1 MSQHMNGEV
10 DQQIESEL
18 KNSIKQ
24 QVDANSHI
32 STNGNSSKVEN
43 QECDQDSEQHK
54 QLSQRKS
61 SENGN
66 GGRKLSSKSNVSSSQ
81 KISIKQD
88 QSLLEQLPPLS
99 QRSNQNQS
107 EKQDSSPVSVK
118 LAQQNPEQVQGNVQ
132 ESLYKSGSSLRENSP
147 SETNQQFNDR
157 VIEDQQV
164 DLQSKQSN
172 LQSNLQKANNEQQ
185 NVNQSDQQQNILSE
199 QEINIHSS
207 PRLSQKVSST
217 KMSESKKQQ
226 QEQISTQEQLL
237 QDENNLEIQ
246 DQEQERV
253 KKAKLPSNK
262 NGNEDLSAQAVKR
275 TNGNGDVAQGI
286 SLEIYK
292 MVDKISEDLEKQ
304 KETNKNLYEEMKELQ
319 HKNSQRSGDKT
330 SRLSS
335 LASINQ
341 SPKYMQS
348 EDIYKDKNE
357 AAQAQANSSNLSK
370 IQQQQQNEQHQL
382 QQQQK
387 QTDQTSAQ
395 LQKLHP
401 NNKLSPQRQTFQSN
415 NQQAQN
421 MGDTKAFMQNQSF
434 PSQPSEKKQPPHSQN
449 ISRGQM
455 QQHSP
460 QIGFNNNNQY
470 YGNIANPN
478 LLVQSQNFDNQ
489 SRIAPQH
496 QVNKSSQN
504 FSYNFYN
511 GQSYDHEKLIEK
523 LIFLQKENDS
533 LNKENAILREKNEY
547 YLQRLKQI
555 ENDSR
560 NQFLTMSLNKNNQNN
575 IYNFSSASSSNG
587 SAIQLNPINGSYSQF
602 TTPLSD
608 TNKKNLSS
616 PIEPHYFLSASRTHN
631 QNDNSLGSSQS
642 LDSNLIKKLCEILC
656 VESPEQLIPV
666 AKKYEKCIQSIPKLE
681 AFITQIYNL
690 VLPESASI
698 KKNLAPMKQIIKEL
712 TIWKEERL
720 NMKQGQQQLKQSPPS
735 IHQSQSFNNIYSSV
749 NGISPRVPVTQQS
762 SNSYREY
769 INFYQSF
776 MQIFQIDENQK
787 DDILQNLYSI
797 RQKTDEYHKFILK
810 IKKILDLDPQI
821 RDDLV
826 LKIAFD
832 KLQQY
837 PVYRQFTKSLQ
848 KHSGI
853 SDLNKLHSQIEKML
867 NLMQNKGNYPKNQ
880 V

>member
-18 KNSIKQ
+18 QNSIKQ
-24 QVDANSHI
+24 QMDAKNHN

-43 QECDQDSEQHK
+43 QECDLDSEQQK
-54 QLSQRKS
+54 QQSQRKS

-66 GGRKLSSKSNVSSSQ
+66 GGRKLSSKSNNSSSQ

-88 QSLLEQLPPLS
+88 QSLLEQQPPLS
-99 QRSNQNQS
+99 QRSNQNHS
-107 EKQDSSPVSVK
+107 ENQDSSPISDK
-118 LAQQNPEQVQGNVQ
+118 IAQQNPESVQGNKQ
-132 ESLYKSGSSLRENSP
+132 ENLQKSASSFRDSSP
-147 SETNQQFNDR
+147 SQANQQLIDG
-157 VIEDQQV
+157 VIEDKQA
-164 DLQSKQSN
+164 DLQRQQSN
-172 LQSNLQKANNEQQ
+172 QHSNLQKAESEQQ
-185 NVNQSDQQQNILSE
+185 NTNQSDFQIRESSE
-199 QEINIHSS
+199 QEVKLHSS
-207 PRLSQKVSST
+207 PRPSQKNSST
-217 KMSESKKQQ
+217 KMSESSKQQ
-226 QEQISTQEQLL
+226 QEQLPTQEKQI
-237 QDENNLEIQ
+237 QDENIQ
-246 DQEQERV
+246 EMCDQGQEKV
-253 KKAKLPSNK
+253 KKAKIPSNK
-262 NGNEDLSAQAVKR
+262 NEDPSAQAGKR
-275 TNGNGDVAQGI
+275 NNGNGDVAQGI

-304 KETNKNLYEEMKELQ
+304 KETNKYLYEEMKELQ
-319 HKNSQRSGDKT
+319 QKNSHRSGDKT

-341 SPKYMQS
+341 SPKYIQS
-348 EDIYKDKNE
+348 EDICKEKNE
-357 AAQAQANSSNLSK
+357 AEQAQLNSFNLDKS
-370 IQQQQQNEQHQL
+370 QQQQQSEKHQL
-382 QQQQK
+382 QTQQK
-387 QTDQTSAQ
+387 QADQSSAQ
-395 LQKLHP
+395 FQMLHP
-401 NNKLSPQRQTFQSN
+401 NNKLSPQRQTFQN
-415 NQQAQN
+415 NDQQTQN
-421 MGDTKAFMQNQSF
+421 KTEPKTFMQNQSF
-434 PSQPSEKKQPPHSQN
+434 PSQPSDKKQIYSSN
-449 ISRGQM
+449 ISRSQM
-455 QQHSP
+455 QQQSP

-470 YGNIANPN
+470 YGNMINPN
-478 LLVQSQNFDNQ
+478 VLVQSQNFDNQ
-489 SRIAPQH
+489 SRIIPQH
-496 QVNKSSQN
+496 HVNQSSQN

-547 YLQRLKQI
+547 YQQRLKQI

-560 NQFLTMSLNKNNQNN
+560 NQFLAMSLNKNNQNN

-616 PIEPHYFLSASRTHN
+616 PLEPHYFLSASRTNN
-631 QNDNSLGSSQS
+631 QNDNSLGSNQS

-698 KKNLAPMKQIIKEL
+698 KKNLAPMKEIIKEL

-720 NMKQGQQQLKQSPPS
+720 NMKQGQSQLKQTPS
-735 IHQSQSFNNIYSSV
+735 VHQSQSFNNIYSSV
-749 NGISPRVPVTQQS
+749 NGISPRVSSVVQQN

-776 MQIFQIDENQK
+776 MQIFQIDQNQK

-810 IKKILDLDPQI
+810 VKKILDLDPQI